1 MGNADAIKSARKL
14 ADMNFLLVVALS
26 SVAFASPRPDGQRTK
41 KAIGLFTVV
50 NFPNDECQVKSSKD
64 YKGTCFSSSE
74 CTEKGGSAD
83 GSCGSGF
90 GVCCKFIISGDS
102 NADVTHNCTYV
113 QNDGYPS
120 SITTASKTIDY
131 NVKPLSSN
139 ICLMRFD
146 FQAANLG
153 ITAATGVCKDKFT
166 VTSPTKVQ
174 LPSICGDLAGQHMYV
189 QVGKETSNIKA
200 SVATDTA
207 TTSRSWNIKIRQ
219 IECDNPNKPPSDC
232 TQYYDCGTGTIK
244 SFNFNGGLLPAMQH
258 SYAVCFRPQSG
269 ACGVSFSVDSGTTSP
284 NPFCLPSS
292 KKSADGK
299 ATSQVTAATTAPC
312 TTAAGSRVGWCDVA
326 ALEFPGLEAN
336 LDAAFVAKKN
346 HLLPGNFICGTK
358 LNPID
363 QQTTNNVVFNRGF
376 YFNVV
381 GYTSSDVKGANGF
394 KLNFQQTCQ

>member
-26 SVAFASPRPDGQRTK
+26 SVAFASPRPDGERIK

-50 NFPNDECQVKSSKD
+50 NFPNEECQVKSSKD

-74 CTEKGGSAD
+74 CNKKGGSAD
-83 GSCGSGF
+83 GSCGAGF
-90 GVCCKFIISGDS
+90 GVCCKFIVSGDS
-102 NADVTHNCTYV
+102 NADITHNCTYV

-131 NVKPLSSN
+131 NVKPLSDN

-146 FQAANLG
+146 FQAATLG

-166 VTSPTKVQ
+166 VTSPTGVA

-189 QVGKETSNIKA
+189 QVGKSTSNVKA

-232 TQYYDCGTGTIK
+232 TQYYDCGTGTIE

-258 SYAVCFRPQSG
+258 SYSICFRPQSG
-269 ACGVSFSVDSGTTSP
+269 ACGVSVSVDGGTTSP

-292 KKSADGK
+292 KKGVDGK
-299 ATSQVTAATTAPC
+299 ASSQVTAPTTAPC
-312 TTAAGSRVGWCDVA
+312 TTNAGSRQGHCDVA
-326 ALEFPGLEAN
+326 ALEFPGLEAS
-336 LDAAFVAKKN
+336 LDGGYVATKEIT
-346 HLLPGNFICGTK
+346 LMGNFICGTA
-358 LNPID
+358 LNPYD
-363 QQTTNNVVFNRGF
+363 QVTTNNVVFNKGF

-381 GYTSSDVKGANGF
+381 GYTASDVKGANGF
-394 KLNFQQTCQ
+394 KLNFQ